1 VARDLEEVVE
11 LARKFR
17 DDRDWEQFHSP
28 RDLAIS
34 VAIEAGELLETF
46 QWSGADTENVS
57 RRDQT
62 EQELADVLIYCLY
75 LADALGVSVADIIER
90 KLKADAEK

>member
-1 VARDLEEVVE
+1 MARDLEEVVE

>member
-1 VARDLEEVVE
+1 M
-11 LARKFR
+11 
-17 DDRDWEQFHSP
+17 
-28 RDLAIS
+28 
-34 VAIEAGELLETF
+34 AIEAGELLETF

-75 LADALGVSVADIIER
+75 LADALGVSAADIIGR

>member
-1 VARDLEEVVE
+1 MARDLEEVVE

-46 QWSGADTENVS
+46 QWSGADTENIS